1 MPETQEQQQPR
12 IGAVEG
18 RPDVTVVTQENFNE
32 YVNQE
37 LGLPASG
44 AAVEDEGADIDPDAA
59 AEETSKAG
67 EPAKAADATAKA
79 EPKEGDIDGT
89 KVFFRGKWVHKH
101 DFNYRVH
108 LKTEEARKE
117 LNEKIET
124 TAKEAR
130 EAKEAA
136 EKAARERD
144 ELKNKYEP
152 PEPLEAGPEPDPQNY
167 TDMDKFRADL
177 KTWAAK
183 NARAEDAKRIAADRA
198 QREAEERIKR
208 LKDGESE
215 LQKEIPDYNERLANA
230 PGVDVAV
237 PPDLLNAILDSDI
250 SARLRLHL
258 AENVD
263 VLNKLKAM
271 PVSRMNRELGK
282 IEVSLG
288 KTETK
293 ETTPAATLGSIQ
305 MSKAPPPIT
314 PIRGGNAGATGLKFD
329 SNGNW
334 TGTPEEW
341 KAARAA
347 GKIR

>member
-1 MPETQEQQQPR
+1 MSDEVQAP

-18 RPDVTVVTQENFNE
+18 RPGVTVVTQENFNA

-37 LGLPASG
+37 MGQA
-44 AAVEDEGADIDPDAA
+44 DEGDAGADVDPNPP
-59 AEETSKAG
+59 AE
-67 EPAKAADATAKA
+67 EPAKADAAAAAKPADAPAVVEA
-79 EPKEGDIDGT
+79 KEGDVDGT

-152 PEPLEAGPEPDPQNY
+152 PELLEAGPEPDPQNY

-183 NARAEDAKRIAADRA
+183 NARAEDAKRVSAEKA
-198 QREAEERIKR
+198 QREAEERMKR
-208 LKDGESE
+208 LRDGEVE
-215 LQKEIPDYNERLANA
+215 LQKEIPDYNERLANS
-230 PGVDVAV
+230 PGVDVAL

-258 AENVD
+258 AESID

-271 PVSRMNRELGK
+271 PVSRMNREIGK

-288 KTETK
+288 KAEAK
-293 ETTPAATLGSIQ
+293 EAPAAGTLGSIQ

-314 PIRGGNAGATGLKFD
+314 PIRGGNASVSGLKFD
-329 SNGNW
+329 EKGNW
-334 TGTPEEW
+334 TGTSEEW
-341 KAARAA
+341 KAARNA
-347 GKIR
+347 GKIK